1 MMALGM
7 IVFLF
12 GYASLYWAIQAIQG
26 KSQNAY
32 LSYLLPFAK

>member
-1 MMALGM
+1 MMGLGM
-7 IVFLF
+7 FLFLF

-26 KSQNAY
+26 KTQSAY